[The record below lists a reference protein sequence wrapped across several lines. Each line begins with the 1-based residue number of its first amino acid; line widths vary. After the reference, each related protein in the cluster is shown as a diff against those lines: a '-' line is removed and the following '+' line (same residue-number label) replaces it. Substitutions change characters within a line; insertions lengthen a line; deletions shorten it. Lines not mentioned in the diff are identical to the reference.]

1 MVVDGNTTTRNPSEL
16 KKNFWLIWAKV
27 LIHRIR
33 QFELDYVLFLKYN
46 NLVAVPQD
54 HNIYIGRLKAIGY

>member
-1 MVVDGNTTTRNPSEL
+1 MVVDGNTTTRNPSR
-16 KKNFWLIWAKV
+16 KV

-33 QFELDYVLFLKYN
+33 QCELDYVLFLKYN

-54 HNIYIGRLKAIGY
+54 NNIYIGRLKAIGY